1 MVKAITKTP
10 IIWECGPEIHPDVW
24 FSDSALTVHVSSNR
38 EDFTTY
44 EAYTKSQDIKAFGNN
59 QVESVGEGDILADI
73 EFQGKTTQICLTQ
86 VIHIPKSE
94 GKILSLKLSDQEG
107 FECRISDGHVCI
119 MRNSKTYTEAKL

>member
-1 MVKAITKTP
+1 VAVKRVSTPSGSRAKKDQGASNMVKAITKTP

-59 QVESVGEGDILADI
+59 
-73 EFQGKTTQICLTQ
+73 
-86 VIHIPKSE
+86 
-94 GKILSLKLSDQEG
+94 
-107 FECRISDGHVCI
+107 
-119 MRNSKTYTEAKL
+119 